1 MAPNKA
7 GQGTLSIEV
16 IKQFP
21 GRETADRRVQV
32 QVPGKFFPQLQTGE
46 QNAIYWGEA
55 VEFRERHK
63 FPQHGRRGARP
74 ANFRECGSVV
84 RWRKE
89 SE

>member
-55 VEFRERHK
+55 VSSSVNATSFHSTEGV
-63 FPQHGRRGARP
+63 GRGRP
-74 ANFRECGSVV
+74 ISGSADQ
-84 RWRKE
+84 W
-89 SE
+89 